1 MTSETTSE
9 TTWTASETDSETDRA
24 VAEHDARLS
33 ALGLEIW
40 LGNEPTFT
48 DRYSHA
54 TEWLTGAVGDDK
66 RRRAEALVAALAR
79 ANAGSAVLRSIGR
92 QYPGESEPRSSIGLY
107 ARRDGRPAWTGPPDP
122 LLVADAG
129 QVAEMGVLQP
139 GAFQLDGFLLD
150 GFLACV
156 SAALAARSLA
166 CTTFLGPDD
175 HRLLFSLSAPADA
188 SGLPDPAVDPR
199 LLRPSIHAR
208 ALPPQGLRDE
218 LADEG
223 LFLIVLGTDVLP
235 DGQTVACL
243 DLPAVGEVEV
253 FLALL
258 ADVAA
263 AASRSRLPAL
273 VLRGF
278 PPPVDASVLWS
289 TVTPDPAVVEVN
301 AAPCA
306 SVAEFLRAN
315 RRCYAAAAA
324 LGLSPYRLYYNGA
337 VADSGGGGQITFG
350 GPSPA
355 RSPFFVAPHLLPRL
369 VRYVARHPAFSYLF
383 AHDYVGP
390 CGQSVRPDELGPAV
404 LGELRLALALL
415 ERVSD
420 PAPATLWQALAPFL
434 TDATGNSHRA
444 DLNIEKLW
452 NPGQPG
458 RGLLGLVEL
467 RAFRMQHTPERA
479 AALGALVRA
488 VLARLMTGGEALDRL
503 SLLDREVELHDRFAL
518 PFYLEAD
525 LREVLEDLRGAGLG
539 LAPVL
544 VRELERDDWRHLAT
558 FELGDCTLEIRRALE
573 FWLLLGD
580 ASQQQGTSRLVDAS
594 TSRIELAL
602 RPSRPDADGARLAA
616 WRVQANGVELP
627 LRSESEPR
635 GPVRVFG
642 VRYRSFMPR
651 QGLHPTLGVQAP
663 LRLVVGRDAGP
674 RAAPALRTTHEI
686 TLLEWAPDGRDY
698 ADLPADLAEARARRT
713 ARCVLRDPSDNPSS
727 DPSCAPAPTP
737 TTTPAPT
744 ARTLPPAA
752 FTPYSV
758 DLRFLEVR

>member
-1 MTSETTSE
+1 M
-9 TTWTASETDSETDRA
+9 
-24 VAEHDARLS
+24 
-33 ALGLEIW
+33 
-40 LGNEPTFT
+40 
-48 DRYSHA
+48 
-54 TEWLTGAVGDDK
+54 
-66 RRRAEALVAALAR
+66 
-79 ANAGSAVLRSIGR
+79 
-92 QYPGESEPRSSIGLY
+92 
-107 ARRDGRPAWTGPPDP
+107 
-122 LLVADAG
+122 
-129 QVAEMGVLQP
+129 
-139 GAFQLDGFLLD
+139 
-150 GFLACV
+150 
-156 SAALAARSLA
+156 
-166 CTTFLGPDD
+166 
-175 HRLLFSLSAPADA
+175 
-188 SGLPDPAVDPR
+188 
-199 LLRPSIHAR
+199 
-208 ALPPQGLRDE
+208 
-218 LADEG
+218 
-223 LFLIVLGTDVLP
+223 FLIVLGTDVLP
-235 DGQTVACL
+235 DGRAVPCL
-243 DLPAVGEVEV
+243 DLPAVGEVEI

-258 ADVAA
+258 ADVAT

-324 LGLSPYRLYYNGA
+324 LGLSPYRLYYNGT

-355 RSPFFVAPHLLPRL
+355 RSPFFVSPHLLPRL

-390 CGQSVRPDELGPAV
+390 CGQSVRPDELGAAV

-415 ERVSD
+415 ERV
-420 PAPATLWQALAPFL
+420 PEPTPATLWQALAPFL

-452 NPGQPG
+452 NPAQPG
-458 RGLLGLVEL
+458 RGTLGLVEL

-488 VLARLMTGGEALDRL
+488 VLARLMTGGEALDHL
-503 SLLDREVELHDRFAL
+503 SLVDREVELHDRFAL

-544 VRELERDDWRHLAT
+544 ARELGRDDWRHLAT

-573 FWLLLGD
+573 FWLLIGD

-594 TSRIELAL
+594 TSRIEIAL

-627 LRSESEPR
+627 LRNESEPR

-642 VRYRSFMPR
+642 VRYRSFVPR
-651 QGLHPTLGVQAP
+651 QGLHPTLGIQAP
-663 LRLVVGRDAGP
+663 LRLVLGKDSDP
-674 RAAPALRTTHEI
+674 RAASALRTTHEI

-698 ADLPADLAEARARRT
+698 AGLPADLTEASARRA
-713 ARCVLRDPSDNPSS
+713 ARCVLRDSPSDPGH
-727 DPSCAPAPTP
+727 DPSAESPGSAPTP
-737 TTTPAPT
+737 PPT
-744 ARTLPPAA
+744 ARTLPPGA

>member
-1 MTSETTSE
+1 MTSTS
-9 TTWTASETDSETDRA
+9 TSTSTSSETDSEIEIDRA
-24 VAEHDARLS
+24 VAEHDARLT

-54 TEWLTGAVGDDK
+54 TEWLTGAVGEDK
-66 RRRAEALVAALAR
+66 RRRAEALVGALAR
-79 ANAGSAVLRSIGR
+79 ADAGAAVLRCIGR

-107 ARRDGRPAWTGPPDP
+107 ARRDGSPAWTGPPDP
-122 LLVADAG
+122 LLVASPEPAADP
-129 QVAEMGVLQP
+129 GVFQP
-139 GAFQLDGFLLD
+139 GVFQAHL
-150 GFLACV
+150 
-156 SAALAARSLA
+156 SEALAARRLA
-166 CTTFLGPDD
+166 CATFSGPDD
-175 HRLLFSLSAPADA
+175 HRLLFSLCAPATFNP
-188 SGLPDPAVDPR
+188 PDPAVDPR

-208 ALPPQGLRDE
+208 PLPPQGLRDE
-218 LADEG
+218 LARDG
-223 LFLIVLGTDVLP
+223 MFLLVLGTDVLP
-235 DGQTVACL
+235 DGRAVPCL
-243 DLPAVGEVEV
+243 DLPAVGEVEL

-324 LGLSPYRLYYNGA
+324 LGLAPYRLYYNGT

-355 RSPFFVAPHLLPRL
+355 RSPFFVSPHLLPRL

-415 ERVSD
+415 ERVPD

-452 NPGQPG
+452 NPAQPG
-458 RGLLGLVEL
+458 RGTLGLVEL

-488 VLARLMTGGEALDRL
+488 VLARLMTGGEALDHL
-503 SLLDREVELHDRFAL
+503 PLVDREVELHDRFAL

-544 VRELERDDWRHLAT
+544 ARELERDDWRHLAT

-573 FWLLLGD
+573 FWLLIGD

-602 RPSRPDADGARLAA
+602 RPSRPDADGRRLAA

-642 VRYRSFMPR
+642 VRYRSFVPR
-651 QGLHPTLGVQAP
+651 QGLHPTLGSQAP
-663 LRLVVGRDAGP
+663 LRLVLGADPGP
-674 RAAPALRTTHEI
+674 RAASALRRTHEI

-698 ADLPADLAEARARRT
+698 ADLPADLTEASTRRA
-713 ARCVLRDPSDNPSS
+713 ARCVLRDLSGDSLGESPGWAPNP
-727 DPSCAPAPTP
+727 PPA
-737 TTTPAPT
+737 

>member
-1 MTSETTSE
+1 MTATSSETNSGSE
-9 TTWTASETDSETDRA
+9 IDRA
-24 VAEHDARLS
+24 VAEHDARLT

-79 ANAGSAVLRSIGR
+79 ENVGAAVLRCIGR

-122 LLVADAG
+122 LLVAGAG
-129 QVAEMGVLQP
+129 RAPELGVFDL
-139 GAFQLDGFLLD
+139 GAF
-150 GFLACV
+150 LAHL
-156 SAALAARSLA
+156 SEALAARSLA
-166 CTTFLGPDD
+166 CATFSGPDD
-175 HRLLFSLSAPADA
+175 HRLLFSLAAPAA
-188 SGLPDPAVDPR
+188 FSPPDPAVDPR

-208 ALPPQGLRDE
+208 PLAPQCLRDE
-218 LADEG
+218 LARDG
-223 LFLIVLGTDVLP
+223 MFLLVLGTDVLP
-235 DGQTVACL
+235 DGRAVPCL
-243 DLPAVGEVEV
+243 DLPAVGAVEI

-258 ADVAA
+258 ADVATA
-263 AASRSRLPAL
+263 ADRSRLPAL

-315 RRCYAAAAA
+315 RRCYAAAAG
-324 LGLSPYRLYYNGA
+324 LGLSPYRLYYNGT

-350 GPSPA
+350 GPSA
-355 RSPFFVAPHLLPRL
+355 ERSPFFVSPHLLPRL

-415 ERVSD
+415 ERVPD

-452 NPGQPG
+452 NPAHPG
-458 RGLLGLVEL
+458 RGTLGLVEL

-503 SLLDREVELHDRFAL
+503 SLVDREVELHDRFAL

-544 VRELERDDWRHLAT
+544 ARELERDDWRHLAT

-573 FWLLLGD
+573 FWLLIGD
-580 ASQQQGTSRLVDAS
+580 ASLQQGTSRLVDAS
-594 TSRIELAL
+594 TSRIEIAL
-602 RPSRPDADGARLAA
+602 RPSRPDVDPARLAA
-616 WRVQANGVELP
+616 WRVQVNGVELP

-635 GPVRVFG
+635 GPVRVLG
-642 VRYRSFMPR
+642 VRYRSFVPR
-651 QGLHPTLGVQAP
+651 QGLHPTLGIQAP
-663 LRLVVGRDAGP
+663 LRLVLGKDSGP
-674 RAAPALRTTHEI
+674 RAATALRTTHEV

-698 ADLPADLAEARARRT
+698 ADLPADLTEASARRA
-713 ARCVLRDPSDNPSS
+713 ARCVLRDPSGNPAGESTGS
-727 DPSCAPAPTP
+727 APTP
-737 TTTPAPT
+737 PPA
-744 ARTLPPAA
+744 ARTLPPGA